1 MKTINVDLPQP
12 ITIGEKEVK
21 SLTLRKPKAGE
32 MRGLKTMD
40 LLQMDI
46 NAHAT
51 LIPRICPEITLPI
64 FNELDPENLT
74 ATQGAVVNF
83 FVNASA

>member
-1 MKTINVDLPQP
+1 MKQTTVQLPIP
-12 ITIGEKEVK
+12 IKVGETEITSVNI
-21 SLTLRKPKAGE
+21 RKPKAGE

-51 LIPRICPEITLPI
+51 LIPRICPDISLAVY
-64 FNELDPENLT
+64 NELEPENLT
-74 ATQGAVVNF
+74 AIQGAVVNF
-83 FVNASA
+83 FVNVSA